1 MESTMDDSEIN
12 AQQFTEMLASEA
24 ALAVYFSADSC
35 SVCHNLYPRIEQ
47 MLAEQYPC
55 FRLLRIQVNKA
66 VELTAQMGVLSVP
79 TLIIFL
85 DHREVQRYVRQMS
98 VEGLRQDLARPYALL
113 FD

>member
-1 MESTMDDSEIN
+1 MEQIQLDT
-12 AQQFTEMLASEA
+12 QQFAELLASES

-47 MLAEQYPC
+47 MLAEYYPR
-55 FRLLRIQVNKA
+55 FRVLKIQVNTA
-66 VELTAQMGVLSVP
+66 TALAAQMGVLSVP

-85 DHREVQRYVRQMS
+85 DHREQQRYVRQMS
-98 VEGLRQDLARPYALL
+98 VEGLRQDLQRPYALL